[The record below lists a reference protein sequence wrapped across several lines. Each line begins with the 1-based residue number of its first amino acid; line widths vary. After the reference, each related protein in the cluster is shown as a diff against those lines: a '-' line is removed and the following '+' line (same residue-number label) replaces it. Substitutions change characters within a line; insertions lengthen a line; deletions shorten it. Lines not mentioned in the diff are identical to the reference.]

1 MGISLYSYYFL
12 PLVDYRPYRVG
23 QNIAEA
29 MKIPADAQA
38 PVFETK
44 FTLEKNGKRK
54 TFTLEDYPDST
65 WKFIDSETTMVKAG
79 YQPEISDF
87 SLFTLS
93 GDDVTHEVLSVKD
106 YAFWL
111 VFPRIENADNGVID
125 AIEDLYDYCYRYGYK
140 LYGITASD
148 SLSISNWLHMAGLS
162 FTFYNADDVA
172 LKTMIRSNP
181 GLLLVKSGVIL
192 NKWSKNNIPDE
203 EKLTSRIEKLSL
215 ISGKRSYG
223 IKHTLKYLVVF
234 IIPLIFLTFA
244 DKIRADRAKRKN
256 SKRQNKNKNI
266 MRKKIVAGN
275 WKMNLNLQDGV
286 ALAK

>member
-1 MGISLYSYYFL
+1 M
-12 PLVDYRPYRVG
+12 
-23 QNIAEA
+23 
-29 MKIPADAQA
+29 
-38 PVFETK
+38 
-44 FTLEKNGKRK
+44 
-54 TFTLEDYPDST
+54 
-65 WKFIDSETTMVKAG
+65 
-79 YQPEISDF
+79 
-87 SLFTLS
+87 
-93 GDDVTHEVLSVKD
+93 
-106 YAFWL
+106 
-111 VFPRIENADNGVID
+111 ID
-125 AIEDLYDYCYRYGYK
+125 AIEDLYDYCHRYGYK

-256 SKRQNKNKNI
+256 SKRQNKKKNI

-286 ALAK
+286 ALAKEINAACKAEKPNCDVVICTPSVSYTHLTLPTIA